1 MKKKILT
8 VLGARP
14 QFIKSKPLSDILR
27 HHRRVREVVV
37 HTGQHYDFCMYQV
50 FLKELH
56 LPKPKYF
63 LGINH
68 GDNASQVWRM
78 LRKLASV
85 IDQEKPDLILVY
97 GDTNS
102 TLAAALA
109 AKHKKI
115 ALAHIE
121 AGMRSYNLNM
131 PEELNRV
138 ITDRIAEL
146 LFVCVQE
153 GSDILKKEGR
163 QNGVFLVGDVLC
175 DVLLMFKNQIKKIF
189 YQIKNELRVEEQ
201 RYCFLTLHRQDSVDN
216 AKSLELLLKHI
227 AQIKTKVIFAIH
239 PRTKKMVMRF
249 GLGKYLKGN
258 IYCIPPLSYLQTIS
272 LIQYA
277 RLVLTDSGGAQREA
291 YILKTP
297 CLTLRNET
305 EWRETLR
312 NGWNRLIQ
320 IDSLHL
326 SKIAKII
333 DCGVNPGAYSSI
345 FGNGKAAVEIIRVL
359 EKAMFL

>member
-1 MKKKILT
+1 MRLKILT

-27 HHRRVREVVV
+27 HHRGMREVIV
-37 HTGQHYDFCMYQV
+37 HTGQHYDFCMYNV
-50 FLKELH
+50 FLKELN

-63 LGINH
+63 LGINR
-68 GDNASQVWRM
+68 GDNISQVERM
-78 LRKLASV
+78 LRRLASV

-109 AKHKKI
+109 AKQNRI

-138 ITDRIAEL
+138 ITDSIADL
-146 LFVCVQE
+146 LFVSVQE
-153 GSDILKKEGR
+153 GLDILKKEGR
-163 QNGVFLVGDVLC
+163 QKGVFLVGDVLC
-175 DVLLMFKNQIKKIF
+175 DVLLMYKNQIKKIF
-189 YQIKNELRVEEQ
+189 YHLKNKLSVEK
-201 RYCFLTLHRQDSVDN
+201 RKYCFLTLHRQDSVDN
-216 AKSLELLLKHI
+216 GDNLELLLRNI

-258 IYCIPPLSYLQTIS
+258 IHCIPPLSYLQAIS
-272 LIQYA
+272 LIKYS
-277 RLVLTDSGGAQREA
+277 RFVLTDSGGAQREA

-305 EWRETLR
+305 EWRQTLN
-312 NGWNRLIQ
+312 NGWNRLVQ
-320 IDSLHL
+320 VKPLQL
-326 SKIAKII
+326 SKLPEIA
-333 DCGVNPGAYSSI
+333 GREFTLGSYSNI
-345 FGNGKAAVEIIRVL
+345 FGNGKAAVKIIHVL
-359 EKAMFL
+359 GKFMLK